1 MSQAQ
6 DFLLSTVKMLVDTP
20 EEVSIEHKV
29 DDMGSLYTLKVK
41 ASEIGL
47 VVGKL
52 GATANALRTLLRA
65 IGSKEKESAHLR
77 IYDPKRD
84 N

>member
-1 MSQAQ
+1 MSQAH
-6 DFLLSTVKMLVDTP
+6 DFLDSTAKLLVDSP
-20 EEVSIEHKV
+20 EAVSIECTV
-29 DDMGSLYTLKVK
+29 DDMGTLYTLKVK

-77 IYDPKRD
+77 IHDPKR
-84 N
+84 NN

>member
-1 MSQAQ
+1 MSQAH
-6 DFLLSTVKMLVDTP
+6 DFLSNTAKLLVDSP
-20 EEVSIEHKV
+20 EAVIIEHKV
-29 DDMGSLYTLKVK
+29 DEMGTLYTLKVK

-77 IYDPKRD
+77 IHDPKRD
-84 N
+84 T